1 MLISSAE
8 TAEYQALDHQKLSTR
23 RSIMLSGAALAVA
36 GCSPAGTLNT
46 LAGQDAGSARSA
58 TNIPFGPHPRQ
69 LLDVYTPERV
79 SRPAPV
85 VCFLYGG
92 SWNSGA
98 KEDYAFVGHAL
109 AARGFVTVIPDYRLV
124 PEVVYPDF
132 LNDNAAAVRWIRDTI
147 GTLGGDPRRLAL
159 VGHSAGAYNATML
172 GLDQQLL
179 RQAGVTPSMI
189 KAVVGLSGPY
199 DFLPFTSSAAR
210 AAMGQW
216 PRPAETQPINRVRA
230 GAPPMF
236 LATGDAD
243 TTVNAKNTRA
253 MTAALR
259 AAGSSV
265 TERIYQGVG
274 HAGTLTAL
282 SRNFRG
288 PVLDDVVRFLG
299 QQLGMQG
306 R

>member
-1 MLISSAE
+1 MPLNPPNQI
-8 TAEYQALDHQKLSTR
+8 TR
-23 RSIMLSGAALAVA
+23 RTIMLSGAALTLA

-46 LAGQDAGSARSA
+46 LAGQDAGSSRRAA
-58 TNIPFGPHPRQ
+58 NISFGSHPRQ
-69 LLDVYTPERV
+69 RLDVYAPDRT
-79 SRPAPV
+79 SRSSPV
-85 VCFLYGG
+85 VCFIYGG

-109 AARGFVTVIPDYRLV
+109 AARGYVTVIPDYRLV
-124 PEVVYPDF
+124 PEVVYPEF
-132 LNDNAAAVRWIRDTI
+132 LRDNGEAVRWIRDTI
-147 GTLGGDPRRLAL
+147 DTFGGDPRRLAL
-159 VGHSAGAYNATML
+159 VGHSAGAYNAVML
-172 GLDQQLL
+172 GLDQRLL
-179 RQAGVTPSMI
+179 RQAGVTPSII

-199 DFLPFTSSAAR
+199 DFLPFTSGAAR

-216 PRPAETQPINRVRA
+216 PRPAETQPINLART

-243 TTVNAKNTRA
+243 TTVNARNTRA

-265 TERIYQGVG
+265 TERIYEGVG
-274 HAGTLTAL
+274 HVGTLTAL

-288 PVLDDVVRFLG
+288 PILDDVTRFLDQRLSARG
-299 QQLGMQG
+299 G
-306 R
+306 